1 LSLFILELLF
11 DDLAVVNPTA
21 DLSGADESALIE
33 RIAELERIK
42 SAAAAGQARAAAAL
56 DTARRVAEAGANRS
70 HEATKPRSHEATKRE
85 HPRDLD
91 GGLVVA
97 TVFGTLVL

>member
-70 HEATKPRSHEATKRE
+70 HEATKRE